1 MVSVISDDSDV
12 FVLLLHFYV
21 KHNCP
26 FHMYM
31 SSLKGQKIMDLH
43 LIHSTD
49 FTVTSHEECTVIDI
63 KKTTAK
69 HADLSQHILQIHA
82 LSGADM
88 IAPNFG
94 IGKKKALN
102 TLMNFIKNE
111 ESKRNSSKQKKQPKC

>member
-1 MVSVISDDSDV
+1 MVSLISDDSDV

-21 KHNCP
+21 KHNCS

-31 SSLKGQKIMDLH
+31 SSLKGQNIADLP

-63 KKTTAK
+63 KETTAK
-69 HADLSQHILQIHA
+69 SADLSQHILQIHA

-94 IGKKKALN
+94 KGKK
-102 TLMNFIKNE
+102 
-111 ESKRNSSKQKKQPKC
+111 